1 MLTVG
6 YIGLGLMGKAMARN
20 LLNAGFPVVVYN
32 RSRPAMDELV
42 AEGAFAA
49 SSPAEVARKVKVV
62 FTNLP
67 DTPDV
72 LKVVLGEKGI
82 IQGVHPGLIY
92 VDNSTIKPDAARE
105 IAEKL
110 ESVGIAA
117 LDAPVSGG
125 DIGAREGT
133 LTIMVGGSKEAFD
146 TVKPVFQAM
155 GKTITYIGDAG
166 AGQIAKAANQIM
178 VAAQMVAMGEL
189 LIFAQKCGT
198 DPRKVIEAISAGS
211 ARCWALDVKPKRLF
225 EGNRTPGFKAK
236 LQSKDLGIV
245 LDTAR
250 LHGIPLPGTA
260 VNSQLFQAM
269 LENGLGEMDNSGVIS
284 IIEML
289 AGEKLDTETKNEA
302 LKGQPS
308 TTSQHV
314 KQVTPAKVENST
326 PTAKATLSTPP
337 SRKEIPTPKIA
348 DELTLPVKKEVQPEP
363 QKKEV
368 TTSPAKKETQL
379 TPKLG
384 EVSKPA
390 ETSEVQPVSH
400 KKETV
405 AEPDMKETPPFL
417 ETPQIPEIQQSE
429 KIRASRSKTTP
440 L

>member
-20 LLNAGFPVVVYN
+20 LLKAGFPVVVYN

-49 SSPAEVARKVKVV
+49 NSPAEVARKVKVV

-72 LKVVLGEKGI
+72 LKVALGEKGI

-110 ESVGIAA
+110 EAVGIAA

-146 TVKPVFQAM
+146 TVKPIFQAM
-155 GKTITYIGDAG
+155 GKTITYIGEAG

-178 VAAQMVAMGEL
+178 VAAQMVAMAEL
-189 LIFAQKCGT
+189 MIFAQKCGT

-245 LDTAR
+245 LETAR
-250 LHGIPLPGTA
+250 LHGVPLPGTA

-269 LENGLGEMDNSGVIS
+269 LDNGLGEMDNSAVIA

-289 AGEKLDTETKNEA
+289 AGEKLATENVPETSDGPSKNP
-302 LKGQPS
+302 PS
-308 TTSQHV
+308 K
-314 KQVTPAKVENST
+314 KQVAPVRVENSIS
-326 PTAKATLSTPP
+326 TAKAPLSTPP
-337 SRKEIPTPKIA
+337 SKKEIPTPPVT
-348 DELTLPVKKEVQPEP
+348 DELTVPVKKEAAPAPPV
-363 QKKEV
+363 KEV
-368 TTSPAKKETQL
+368 PASPAKKETES
-379 TPKLG
+379 TPAVEKVPDPDNTSKAPPATQKKV
-384 EVSKPA
+384 EAAVS
-390 ETSEVQPVSH
+390 
-400 KKETV
+400 
-405 AEPDMKETPPFL
+405 DMKETPPFL
-417 ETPQIPEIQQSE
+417 ETPQVPEIQQSE
-429 KIRASRSKTTP
+429 KLRASRSKTTP